1 MANLLKE
8 IGKRVTLYDLVQDV
22 DKINRF
28 KFVGALDVDRVKKWY
43 RIGAYANLVG
53 RGVTR
58 LCADAALVYWADK
71 AHENQEIMPL
81 LSGAAI
87 CVFGYLLDYYI
98 FDKNDPGY
106 WRNDGS
112 E

>member
-1 MANLLKE
+1 MTNLLQE

-28 KFVGALDVDRVKKWY
+28 KFVGALDEDRVKKWY
-43 RIGAYANLVG
+43 RIGAYSNLIG
-53 RGVTR
+53 IGVTR
-58 LCADAALVYWADK
+58 LCGDAALLYYANQ

-81 LSGAAI
+81 LSGVAI
-87 CVFGYLLDYYI
+87 GLFAYLLDYYI

-106 WRNDGS
+106 WRNNDS
-112 E
+112 Q